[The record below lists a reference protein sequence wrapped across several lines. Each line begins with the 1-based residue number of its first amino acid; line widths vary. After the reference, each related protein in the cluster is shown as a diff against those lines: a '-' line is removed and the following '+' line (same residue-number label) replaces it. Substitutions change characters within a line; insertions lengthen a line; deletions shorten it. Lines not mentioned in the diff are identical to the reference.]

1 VKESIKEASGK
12 HKLIRPII
20 GDSEAAMGGVI
31 QAGANLVGGMLGGGG
46 GGGGAGNVLGNLG
59 STASQ
64 ASSLLDMA
72 KGQAEMELGLQ
83 KQGMEIQFFAKA
95 MSLVQDTAKACMNSI
110 MK

>member
-1 VKESIKEASGK
+1 
-12 HKLIRPII
+12 
-20 GDSEAAMGGVI
+20 MGGVMK
-31 QAGANLVGGMLGGGG
+31 VGGQLLGGAIGGGGNPLSSLLGGGGGGG

-83 KQGMEIQFFAKA
+83 KKGMEIQFFAKA

>member
-1 VKESIKEASGK
+1 
-12 HKLIRPII
+12 
-20 GDSEAAMGGVI
+20 MGGVI
-31 QAGANLVGGMLGGGG
+31 QAGANLVGGMLGGGGG